1 MVAKKCISQ
10 ARAGRTAAAIVALIV
25 AAIALFPS
33 HSLSQPPSAADRRE
47 TAPVFRAAVNRVTLF
62 ATVRD
67 SRGRLVPNLSA
78 RDFELLDEGRPLQ
91 IVDFRSDGVPVSLA
105 LLLDVSGSMAVGAKL
120 ARATMAGRQLV
131 ERLAPG
137 ADEGALFAFDTELRE
152 LQAFSTS
159 QQELLASLEDARAF
173 GATSLWDA
181 IAAAARQVAERGSQ
195 RRALVVLTDGIDTRS
210 RWRVEDVSGLASSID
225 VPVYIIAT
233 ASHVPADR
241 LQHLTDLA
249 RWTGGDLF
257 AVTTP
262 VTAAAAADRIVEELR
277 QQYFIAFDASAT
289 PGWHPLVV
297 RVRDRRL
304 HARARSGY
312 FIER

>member
-1 MVAKKCISQ
+1 M
-10 ARAGRTAAAIVALIV
+10 TAAAWAAV
-25 AAIALFPS
+25 AAIL
-33 HSLSQPPSAADRRE
+33 LYPSASSSQGPTAVDRRE
-47 TAPVFRAAVNRVTLF
+47 TAPVFRATVNRVTLF

-78 RDFELLDEGRPLQ
+78 ADFELLDEGTPLQ

-105 LLLDVSGSMAVGAKL
+105 LLLDVSGSMAVGGKL
-120 ARATMAGRQLV
+120 ARAKMAGRQLV
-131 ERLAPG
+131 ERLEPG

-152 LQAFSTS
+152 LQVFSTALEHLPS
-159 QQELLASLEDARAF
+159 SLEGAQAF

-181 IAAAARQVAERGSQ
+181 IAAAAREVAERGSQ

-210 RWRVEDVSGLASSID
+210 RWRAEDVSGLASSID

-233 ASHVPADR
+233 TSPVRADR
-241 LQHLTDLA
+241 MQHLTDLA

-257 AVTTP
+257 SVTSP
-262 VTAAAAADRIVEELR
+262 ASGAAAADQIIEELR

-297 RVRDRRL
+297 RVRDRRV

-312 FIER
+312 FVER

>member
-1 MVAKKCISQ
+1 MTSSISN
-10 ARAGRTAAAIVALIV
+10 ARPGRIAAAVGAGV
-25 AAIALFPS
+25 AAILLYPS
-33 HSLSQPPSAADRRE
+33 DSSPSPQPPAAVDGRQ

-78 RDFELLDEGRPLQ
+78 ADFELLGEGTPLQ

-105 LLLDVSGSMAVGAKL
+105 LLLDVSGSMAVGANLDRAKL
-120 ARATMAGRQLV
+120 AGQQLV
-131 ERLAPG
+131 ERLEPG

-152 LQAFSTS
+152 LRAFSTS
-159 QQELLASLEDARAF
+159 LHELPGSLEGARPF

-210 RWRVEDVSGLASSID
+210 RWRAEDVSGLASSID

-233 ASHVPADR
+233 ASPVRADR
-241 LQHLTDLA
+241 MRNLTDLA

-257 AVTTP
+257 PVTTLA
-262 VTAAAAADRIVEELR
+262 TAAAAADQIVEELR

-297 RVRDRRL
+297 RVRDRRV

-312 FIER
+312 FVER